1 MTPCEIA
8 SQGVDMY
15 TVKSKFP
22 VTSEEYQSADPV
34 KVNDSVPS
42 VILQNI
48 TGPGL
53 WGGRGS
59 ENRGGTGSQG
69 GAKEHGGAG
78 EHGLAGRAGGLGWA
92 AEQVAKV
99 EPAE

>member
-1 MTPCEIA
+1 
-8 SQGVDMY
+8 MY

-48 TGPGL
+48 T
-53 WGGRGS
+53 
-59 ENRGGTGSQG
+59 
-69 GAKEHGGAG
+69 
-78 EHGLAGRAGGLGWA
+78 
-92 AEQVAKV
+92 
-99 EPAE
+99 